1 MSPNKQMFEG
11 LGAPV
16 DVAPTQASEDFDPT
30 LDSCCQR
37 EIESNRKQNAVEAA
51 LRVHDRVAKAEDSR
65 RHQQTLSSNWRE
77 YNPANLVRGEFGD
90 GCRCCY
96 DPNEDGGEY
105 ELLAEARWER
115 TNARPDEPSELDG
128 DGESKDPVGSA
139 SDSDSSDDE
148 FDYLLD
154 EDLPGAHSEYDNSR
168 RAELESL
175 AKRVEVANYHGYG
188 VHRQLHPKRALS
200 AVGYGF
206 DQKRET
212 FRPRGA
218 ALHLFDAYSPLS
230 ASLDLCLEDLASK
243 HPGTKFVRSIGVS
256 TLTYAEGSDSPAD
269 WRRGDLPVLLALRE
283 GRVVAWSSGLRDF
296 ECGRSEVDTRA
307 VELWLESA
315 GVLLTDVP
323 PLDLLCRIRPE
334 EEMLLESIR
343 HERSK
348 GRGFG
353 GMMSQLG
360 LEKEM
365 DIEEDE
371 YYDCGVKGCCKQF
384 YHEHVGIQNDMQDG
398 VLVPESE
405 VAT

>member
-1 MSPNKQMFEG
+1 ME
-11 LGAPV
+11 
-16 DVAPTQASEDFDPT
+16 T
-30 LDSCCQR
+30 
-37 EIESNRKQNAVEAA
+37 A
-51 LRVHDRVAKAEDSR
+51 LRAHDRVAKAEDSR
-65 RHQQTLSSNWRE
+65 RNQQTLWRE
-77 YNPANLVRGEFGD
+77 YNPANLVRAEFGD

-105 ELLAEARWER
+105 ELLAEARRER
-115 TNARPDEPSELDG
+115 ANARSDEKNELDS
-128 DGESKDPVGSA
+128 ETKDPVGSA
-139 SDSDSSDDE
+139 SDSESSDDE

-154 EDLPGAHSEYDNSR
+154 EDLPGAQSEYDNIR

-188 VHRQLHPKRALS
+188 VHRQLHPKRALTS
-200 AVGYGF
+200 VGYGLY
-206 DQKRET
+206 QKRDT

-218 ALHLFDAYSPLS
+218 VLHLFDAYSPLS

-256 TLTYAEGSDSPAD
+256 TLTYAEGADSPAD

-283 GRVVAWSSGLRDF
+283 GRVVAWSSGLHDF
-296 ECGRSEVDTRA
+296 ECGRSEVDARA

-315 GVLLTDVP
+315 GVMLTDVP
-323 PLDLLCRIRPE
+323 PQDLLCRIRPE
-334 EEMLLESIR
+334 EEMLLESMR

-360 LEKEM
+360 LDKEM

-384 YHEHVGIQNDMQDG
+384 YHEHVGVQNDIQDG
-398 VLVPESE
+398 LLVSESE
-405 VAT
+405 LAT